1 MPAEGCPAVRAG
13 MNLAKND
20 AISGYVLSCPPF
32 SSLPFSAKMYSRRP
46 DAPGDRSPKG
56 RGRRRKENDM
66 KDLKIFQA
74 QLKVITEFGPAFE
87 QVEDY
92 CRQAVDAGADMLC
105 LPEMFCCPYETSN
118 FPVYAQ
124 PDGGEMVKKASE
136 LAAKYGIYISAGSV
150 PESDEEGRVYNTAY
164 VFGRKGERLAKHRKM
179 HLFDIDVK
187 GGQRFKESDTLTA
200 GSEVTVF
207 DTEFGKMGLCICY
220 DIRFPE
226 LVRLMS
232 LKGARVI
239 LCPAAFNTTTGPRHW
254 ELCHRAQAM
263 FSQVFMVA
271 TSPCLNMES
280 SYHAW
285 GHSIVVDPW
294 GMTIAQMDEK
304 EGVQITELDMS
315 SVDAAREQIPLLKQR
330 RTDIYRLEEI

>member
-1 MPAEGCPAVRAG
+1 
-13 MNLAKND
+13 
-20 AISGYVLSCPPF
+20 
-32 SSLPFSAKMYSRRP
+32 
-46 DAPGDRSPKG
+46 
-56 RGRRRKENDM
+56 M

-187 GGQRFKESDTLTA
+187 GGQRFMESETLSA
-200 GSEVTVF
+200 GKDVTLFEADGVR
-207 DTEFGKMGLCICY
+207 MGLMICY
-220 DIRFPE
+220 DVRFPE
-226 LVRLMS
+226 LTRLMA
-232 LKGARVI
+232 LGGAKLV
-239 LCPAAFNTTTGPRHW
+239 LCPAAFNMTTGPRHW
-254 ELCHRAQAM
+254 ELCHRSEAM
-263 FSQVFMVA
+263 YNQLFVVA
-271 TSPCLNMES
+271 TSPCLDVEN

-285 GHSIVVDPW
+285 GHSIAVDPW
-294 GMTIAQMDEK
+294 GMVIAQLDEK
-304 EGVQITELDMS
+304 EGVQITELDLRA
-315 SVDAAREQIPLLKQR
+315 VDEAREQIPLLRQR
-330 RTDIYRLEEI
+330 RTDVYRLEEL